1 MLELQGRDLSDLASA
16 LAEQARY
23 RSDDPLYRISRV
35 LQTIGQSRERTA
47 HEVWMTGHETER
59 TVRAAERAD
68 RAAGHTTHPD
78 MVEAVFKST
87 DCAAEPAYTIKDE
100 PDLEFR
106 AADRLRSRRWLSRA
120 AFAGALAF
128 VAWFWW
134 PSEFS
139 SRAHSGNG
147 IVDHGLS
154 QREWMAVSPQDGE
167 LAPVRK
173 TGAREQ

>member
-16 LAEQARY
+16 LAEHAEY
-23 RSDDPLYRISRV
+23 NIDDPVYRISRV
-35 LQTIGQSRERTA
+35 LRAFGQSRERTA
-47 HEVWMTGHETER
+47 HEVWMTGRQTEQSA
-59 TVRAAERAD
+59 RAAERAA
-68 RAAGHTTHPD
+68 RAADQAKYPSV
-78 MVEAVFKST
+78 VEPVLKRT
-87 DCAAEPAYTIKDE
+87 DRAAEPAYTITDE
-100 PDLEFR
+100 PNFEFR
-106 AADRLRSRRWLSRA
+106 AADRVRSRLWLSRA
-120 AFAGALAF
+120 AVAGALACI
-128 VAWFWW
+128 AWVWW

-154 QREWMAVSPQDGE
+154 QKEWMAVGPQDGE